1 MSEMD
6 KKDVLEKAQKEN
18 KGADEM
24 YNYLY
29 RKGAQLAMTV
39 GLVIC
44 CIGMIV
50 DLIMNSTFTLLG
62 CFMMIMQ
69 LSMQSTLYGFI
80 AIKCKTKG
88 DITCFILDLVALVLF
103 IVILIIKLLGLE

>member
-1 MSEMD
+1 ME
-6 KKDVLEKAQKEN
+6 KKDILEKAQKEN

-29 RKGAQLAMTV
+29 RKGTQFAMTV
-39 GLVIC
+39 GLGIC

-69 LSMQSTLYGFI
+69 LSMQATLYGFV
-80 AIKCKTKG
+80 AIKCKAKG
-88 DITCFILDLVALVLF
+88 DIVCFILALVALVLF
-103 IVILIIKLLGLE
+103 IVVLIIKLIGLE

>member
-1 MSEMD
+1 MD
-6 KKDVLEKAQKEN
+6 KKDILEKAKKEN

-29 RKGAQLAMTV
+29 RRGAQHAMAV
-39 GLVIC
+39 GLIIC
-44 CIGMIV
+44 CIGMVV

-69 LSMQSTLYGFI
+69 SSMQSTLYGFL
-80 AIKCKTKG
+80 AIKFKTKG
-88 DITCFILDLVALVLF
+88 DIVCFILNLVALVLF
-103 IVILIIKLLGLE
+103 IIILIIKLIGLE

>member
-1 MSEMD
+1 MD
-6 KKDVLEKAQKEN
+6 KKDILEKAKKEN

-29 RKGAQLAMTV
+29 RRGAQHAMAV
-39 GLVIC
+39 GLIIC
-44 CIGMIV
+44 CIGMLV

-69 LSMQSTLYGFI
+69 SSMQSTLYGFL
-80 AIKCKTKG
+80 AIKFKTKG
-88 DITCFILDLVALVLF
+88 DIACFILNLVALVLF
-103 IVILIIKLLGLE
+103 IIILIIKLIGLE

>member
-6 KKDVLEKAQKEN
+6 KKDILEKAQKEN

-29 RKGAQLAMTV
+29 RRGAQLAMTV

-69 LSMQSTLYGFI
+69 LSMQSTLYGFL
-80 AIKCKTKG
+80 AIKTKTKG
-88 DITCFILDLVALVLF
+88 NIVCFVLDSIALILF
-103 IVILIIKLLGLE
+103 IVVLIIKLIGLA

>member
-1 MSEMD
+1 MD
-6 KKDVLEKAQKEN
+6 NMEKNDILEKAKKEN

-29 RKGAQLAMTV
+29 RRGAQIAMTV
-39 GLVIC
+39 GLIIC
-44 CIGMIV
+44 CIGMVV

-69 LSMQSTLYGFI
+69 LSMSVSLYGFL

-88 DITCFILDLVALVLF
+88 NIVCFVLDSVALILF
-103 IVILIIKLLGLE
+103 VVILIIKLIGLE